1 MWPILCVTS
10 RMSGWA
16 VMGQVNAGSAFLLLM
31 HRTESSFLLATN
43 GSCLSMQSMGICHE
57 ICLTAAAGVALWSA
71 PGHHPEAE

>member
-1 MWPILCVTS
+1 MADSLCDIKDERV
-10 RMSGWA
+10 GCDGP
-16 VMGQVNAGSAFLLLM
+16 GQCRICIPSLM

-43 GSCLSMQSMGICHE
+43 GSCLSMQIMGIFHE